1 MTPEELHEIQ
11 EGFYTEYSKLVAAT
25 LDKLPTPELAA
36 EFQYR
41 IADISNPFG
50 CGWEKHS
57 KKFRVKSVAEILKDA
72 KPRKRP

>member
-1 MTPEELHEIQ
+1 MTSEDLHTIQ
-11 EGFYTEYSKLVAAT
+11 ETFYTEYSKLVAAT
-25 LDKLPTPELAA
+25 LDKLSTPEEAA

-57 KKFRVKSVAEILKDA
+57 TKFRIKTFAEILQDG
-72 KPRKRP
+72 KPRPR